1 MRMSKKF
8 LLLGL
13 IILMIIITGI
23 LVYNRN
29 MRQAV
34 TVIPNTDTVHAY
46 ENDALSFCFKYPST
60 TSLADVSET
69 TKNAYALNLL
79 LQNPATNNGSESQL
93 SPHNQMHVTANT
105 LRDTNFEEYVS
116 KNQPPTDA
124 LSKINVSINGLRGVK
139 VQAHDAFDGSPTE
152 SVYIL
157 LPGSSSSSSTVV
169 SATYYL
175 GTSYSLDFAKITE
188 SIEIKK
194 AGVSCE

>member
-1 MRMSKKF
+1 MSKKF
-8 LLLGL
+8 LLFGL
-13 IILMIIITGI
+13 IALIVVAIGVFVYCRNISQSNV
-23 LVYNRN
+23 LVSNGDAVLTYRN
-29 MRQAV
+29 
-34 TVIPNTDTVHAY
+34 N
-46 ENDALSFCFKYPST
+46 EFGFCFKYPST
-60 TSLADVSET
+60 TSLADVSEA

-79 LQNPATNNGSESQL
+79 LQNPAMNNDSKSQR
-93 SPHNQMHVTANT
+93 SPYNQMHVTANT

-116 KNQPPTDA
+116 KNQPSTDA
-124 LSKINVSINGLRGVK
+124 LSKINVSINGLQGVK

-175 GTSYSLDFAKITE
+175 GTPYSLDFAKITE

-194 AGVSCE
+194 ADVGCE